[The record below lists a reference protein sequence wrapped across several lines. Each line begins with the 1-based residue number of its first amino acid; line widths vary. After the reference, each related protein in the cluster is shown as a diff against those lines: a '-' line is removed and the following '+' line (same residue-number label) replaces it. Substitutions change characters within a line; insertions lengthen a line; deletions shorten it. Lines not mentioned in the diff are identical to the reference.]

1 VINIFVRAGR
11 VAQVVKALLSKR
23 KALLSKREALSS
35 RPVLPTKKKKN
46 IVIILKEILA
56 NKIQSHIEK
65 IT

>member
-23 KALLSKREALSS
+23 EALSS
-35 RPVLPTKKKKN
+35 RPVLPTKKKKK